1 MFISSIKFNSC
12 TKQSI
17 LVQMKHQAYKQNYC
31 IQIHTKTHPKI
42 LKLITPKQGSIKVYH
57 VKFEL
62 NWANGTMS
70 MKINKNRHNYMLQFT
85 TSMHTSTSKI
95 HISLKT
101 KKKWMRPKQGGPNMC
116 LVHAYQISWPYN
128 TIWGF
133 PNQSTNM
140 YHMSLQFQ
148 SPEMKN
154 HDQLEKAV
162 KNSTKIHQAS

>member
-1 MFISSIKFNSC
+1 MFISSIMFNSC
-12 TKQSI
+12 TKQSL
-17 LVQMKHQAYKQNYC
+17 LVHMKHQTYKQKYC
-31 IQIHTKTHPKI
+31 IQIHTKIHPKI
-42 LKLITPKQGSIKVYH
+42 LKLNTPKQGIIKVYH

-70 MKINKNRHNYMLQFT
+70 MKINKNRHNFMLQFT
-85 TSMHTSTSKI
+85 PSMHTSTSKI

-148 SPEMKN
+148 QPEMKN
-154 HDQLEKAV
+154 QD
-162 KNSTKIHQAS
+162 

>member
-1 MFISSIKFNSC
+1 MFISFIMLMLC

-17 LVQMKHQAYKQNYC
+17 LVQMKHQTCKQNYC

-42 LKLITPKQGSIKVYH
+42 LKLITPKQGAIKVYH

-70 MKINKNRHNYMLQFT
+70 MKINKNRHNYRLQIT
-85 TSMHTSTSKI
+85 TSIHASTSKI

-133 PNQSTNM
+133 PNQSTNLC
-140 YHMSLQFQ
+140 HMSLQFQ
-148 SPEMKN
+148 QPEMKN
-154 HDQLEKAV
+154 QD
-162 KNSTKIHQAS
+162 